1 MANESAMQMT
11 QMNTRITHQLKE
23 RGEAVF
29 AQAGLTASAAIR
41 RLFEIAVEHEREPEK
56 IHELLFPDSTEQV
69 EERRAALKRAH
80 AQGSTLYLN
89 ACKDLGIDAF
99 APLPDLDEL
108 RFEGMIERYGSE
120 GLQ

>member
-1 MANESAMQMT
+1 MASESAVQMT
-11 QMNTRITHQLKE
+11 QMNTRIAYQLKE

-56 IHELLFPDSTEQV
+56 IQELLFPDSVKQDEDRRV
-69 EERRAALKRAH
+69 ELKRAH
-80 AQGSTLYLN
+80 AKGSTLYLN

-108 RFEGMIERYGSE
+108 RLEGMIERYGSE
-120 GLQ
+120 GLL